1 MRLTKRRL
9 VTAVSLAFIASVLVA
24 LTARAGEPLS
34 ITVFVLLGALV
45 ANGARTVRRPT
56 GHDRR

>member
-9 VTAVSLAFIASVLVA
+9 VTALSLALIASVLVA

-34 ITVFVLLGALV
+34 VTVFVLLGALV
-45 ANGARTVRRPT
+45 ANGARTFRRPT
-56 GHDRR
+56 GRNRP